1 MVIPP
6 YEPPMAAVKFTL
18 PPASLFRFPPSSQ
31 PAALPP
37 PNNAPTFAQP
47 FNVAPA
53 VYAELLK
60 LQYPVT
66 ISILY
71 ASAVYFLNRLNRQR
85 GHKPWAVSKTRWFF
99 AAVIVHNVLLALYS
113 GWTFA
118 GMLNAVATA
127 WPGWSSMHSA
137 DGWGRVV
144 DAFCKLNGPRGL
156 GDAVTFAPES
166 NQWHARRRAIRLLNG
181 APDPTDVG
189 RIWNSGLAFYG
200 WLFYLSKF
208 YEVVDTAIILA
219 KGKRSSFLQTY
230 HHAGAMFGM
239 WAGIRYMSPPIWMF
253 VTFNSGIHTLMVEPS
268 SFPFPPFPMDQS

>member
-1 MVIPP
+1 MP
-6 YEPPMAAVKFTL
+6 AVRLAFPL
-18 PPASLFRFPPSSQ
+18 ASLFAFPPSSQ
-31 PAALPP
+31 PAALAP
-37 PNNAPTFAQP
+37 PNNAPTLAQP
-47 FNVAPA
+47 FNISPS
-53 VYAELLK
+53 VYNHLLK

-71 ASAVYFLNRLNRQR
+71 ATAVYFLNRLNRQR
-85 GHKPWAVSKTRWFF
+85 GHKPWAFSRTQLFF
-99 AAVIVHNVLLALYS
+99 GAVIAHNVLLALYS
-113 GWTFA
+113 GWTFV
-118 GMLNAVATA
+118 GMLNAVATS
-127 WPGWSSMHSA
+127 WPGWANVRSA
-137 DGWGRVV
+137 DGVGRIV

-156 GDAVTFAPES
+156 GDAVTFSPE
-166 NQWHARRRAIRLLNG
+166 QEKWHSRSRAIKLLNG
-181 APDPTDVG
+181 APDSTDVG

-253 VTFNSGIHTLMVEPS
+253 VTFNSGIHTLMVTSPA
-268 SFPFPPFPMDQS
+268 PFPTKL